1 MTTIDIDIKALD
13 DSITK
18 LKGLRDK
25 CNDFNGVKLSVVGG
39 GETITELENISLL
52 YQNLNVH
59 MAELIGKTAMF
70 MENVKSSYETSD
82 QKAAAGIR
90 GDN

>member
-1 MTTIDIDIKALD
+1 MVTIDIDIKALD

-18 LKGLRDK
+18 LKGLKDK
-25 CNDFNGVKLSVVGG
+25 CNDFNGVNPAVVGG
-39 GETITELENISLL
+39 GETVAELENISLL

-59 MAELIGKTAMF
+59 LAELIGKTAMF

-82 QKAAAGIR
+82 QKAAAGMR